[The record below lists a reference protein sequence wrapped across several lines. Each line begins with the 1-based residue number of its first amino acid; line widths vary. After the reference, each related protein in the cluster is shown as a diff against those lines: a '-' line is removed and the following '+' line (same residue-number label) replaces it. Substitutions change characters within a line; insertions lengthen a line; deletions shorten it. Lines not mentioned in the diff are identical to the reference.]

1 MVFEVVNERLTLI
14 QIQLRRGFLELQ
26 EFIGDIALDELAADL
41 DSTMRQLNQFMSAT
55 NETRVYYDA
64 SLRAYCNE
72 PFHAPQ
78 DLFYNLYGYACSNC
92 SFAPRKRADI
102 RSVARRSNEISQANF
117 LSSFGNFILFSML
130 NAMFLHSVCLPP
142 IAGSCV
148 DRSTDIT
155 WRNGTMDMAAAFNES
170 VAVIQNTAEQLG
182 DWVNLLTIDQLIEFF
197 PSGVD
202 NLVAAESVLNFLNR
216 TQPDF
221 DIQVLVA
228 DLNRQGDF
236 IPANIF
242 RRGCSKSTE
251 TCRTTRT
258 NTGHFWFDINN
269 NPNKALS
276 IRYRLK
282 TLGPASNMILIDAAN
297 IRPFPEFFNEVAD
310 RLNVETSVELP
321 DSDACRLEIISSEI
335 SITPRFPR
343 ILRVFPA
350 CLIGT
355 CVSCSDMERLA
366 FDAVLA
372 SQSYYIFRV
381 GFNNV
386 QVVSNNATSFN
397 VFNPIVGEKFLLNS
411 AVNEFTFYYN

>member
-1 MVFEVVNERLTLI
+1 MVNERLTLI

-41 DSTMRQLNQFMSAT
+41 DSTMRQLNQFISAT

-102 RSVARRSNEISQANF
+102 RSVARRNNEISQANF
-117 LSSFGNFILFSML
+117 LSSFGNFILFSMF

-155 WRNGTMDMAAAFNES
+155 WQNGILNMTAAFNES
-170 VAVIQNTAEQLG
+170 VAVIQNTAEQLS

-221 DIQVLVA
+221 DIQVLVS
-228 DLNRQGDF
+228 DRDRQGDF

-242 RRGCSKSTE
+242 RRGCNKSTQ

-282 TLGPASNMILIDAAN
+282 TLEPASNTILFDAAN
-297 IRPFPEFFNEVAD
+297 IRPFPEFYNEVAD
-310 RLNVETSVELP
+310 RVNVTTSI
-321 DSDACRLEIISSEI
+321 RLGRQDGIDCPLDINVAGLSV
-335 SITPRFPR
+335 F
-343 ILRVFPA
+343 LRVFPA
-350 CLIGT
+350 CLIDT

-372 SQSYYIFRV
+372 SRSYYIFRL

-386 QVVSNNATSFN
+386 RVVSNNATSFN
-397 VFNPIVGEKFLLNS
+397 VFNPIVGETFLPNGE
-411 AVNEFTFYYN
+411 VNEFTFYYN